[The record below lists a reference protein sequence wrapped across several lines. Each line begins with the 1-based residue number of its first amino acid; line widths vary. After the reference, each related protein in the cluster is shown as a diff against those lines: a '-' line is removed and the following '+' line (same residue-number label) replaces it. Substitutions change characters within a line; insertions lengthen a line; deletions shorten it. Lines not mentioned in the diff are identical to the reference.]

1 MKQQTERKTMK
12 QNTETIPCALCGR
25 SLDKRADKNNKPYF
39 VCESCGTQYFIRGTA
54 GRERLSALLEVG
66 EFSTSG
72 SAKRHRLSPAE
83 QKALLDDLDNV
94 QSYIESFCEDDLVI
108 PYEPFEIENAIPFP
122 EWSAEVC
129 TRISKAID
137 PFRKR

>member
-1 MKQQTERKTMK
+1 MKQQTEKKTMN
-12 QNTETIPCALCGR
+12 QPNETIPCVLCNR

-39 VCESCGTQYFIRGTA
+39 VCESCGTQYFIRGAA
-54 GRERLSALLEVG
+54 GRERLSAMLEVG
-66 EFSTSG
+66 EFSANG
-72 SAKRHRLSPAE
+72 NVKRHQLSAAE

-94 QSYIESFCEDDLVI
+94 QSYIEGFFEDELVI
-108 PYEPFEIENAIPFP
+108 PYKPYVMANAVPFR

-137 PFRKR
+137 PFRKS